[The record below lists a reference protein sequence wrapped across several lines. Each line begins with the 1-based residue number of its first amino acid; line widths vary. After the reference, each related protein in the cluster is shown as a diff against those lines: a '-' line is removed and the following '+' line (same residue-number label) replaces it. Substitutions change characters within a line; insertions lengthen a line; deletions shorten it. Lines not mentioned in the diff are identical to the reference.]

1 LTPGTVTVLIKG
13 DIFVVH
19 ALTGEM
25 GQDVRAGVM
34 DKKITK
40 MAL

>member
-1 LTPGTVTVLIKG
+1 LIKG
-13 DIFVVH
+13 NIFVVH